1 MKKNKFEDIVI
12 RIKHKII
19 KDNLGITDN
28 SGIVSEKEMDGEW
41 FEPDLSYFIG
51 KGERPDE

>member
-1 MKKNKFEDIVI
+1 MKKNKFEDMVI

>member
-1 MKKNKFEDIVI
+1 MEKNKFEDKII
-12 RIKHKII
+12 GIKHKII

-28 SGIVSEKEMDGEW
+28 SEVVSEEDMDGEW
-41 FEPDLSYFIG
+41 FEADLSYFTG